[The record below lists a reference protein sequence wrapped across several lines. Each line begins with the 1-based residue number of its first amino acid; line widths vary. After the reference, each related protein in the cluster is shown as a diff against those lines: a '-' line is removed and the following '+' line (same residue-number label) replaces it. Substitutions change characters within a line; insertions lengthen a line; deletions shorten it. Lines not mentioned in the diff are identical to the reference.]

1 MEQNT
6 YYFVGIK
13 GTGMASLA
21 RILHDKGH
29 QVLGSDIE
37 KETFTQAPL
46 LAAGIKIL
54 PFDPANLKPG
64 MIVIQG
70 NAFDDDHPEIKRA
83 HELDLKILL

>member
-13 GTGMASLA
+13 GTGMAALA

-37 KETFTQAPL
+37 K
-46 LAAGIKIL
+46 
-54 PFDPANLKPG
+54 
-64 MIVIQG
+64 G
-70 NAFDDDHPEIKRA
+70 NIYTSAI
-83 HELDLKILL
+83 ISGGN

>member
-37 KETFTQAPL
+37 KETF
-46 LAAGIKIL
+46 KISKNIL
-54 PFDPANLKPG
+54 DFYKKIWYIN
-64 MIVIQG
+64 IQ
-70 NAFDDDHPEIKRA
+70 
-83 HELDLKILL
+83 

>member
-37 KETFTQAPL
+37 KETFTSASAFL
-46 LAAGIKIL
+46 LCTVDRDAVLGLVYTRMPKALSL
-54 PFDPANLKPG
+54 PAR
-64 MIVIQG
+64 
-70 NAFDDDHPEIKRA
+70 H
-83 HELDLKILL
+83 

>member
-29 QVLGSDIE
+29 QVLGSDID
-37 KETFTQAPL
+37 TSAIIS
-46 LAAGIKIL
+46 G
-54 PFDPANLKPG
+54 
-64 MIVIQG
+64 G
-70 NAFDDDHPEIKRA
+70 N
-83 HELDLKILL
+83 

>member
-29 QVLGSDIE
+29 QVL
-37 KETFTQAPL
+37 
-46 LAAGIKIL
+46 
-54 PFDPANLKPG
+54 
-64 MIVIQG
+64 
-70 NAFDDDHPEIKRA
+70 KRK
-83 HELDLKILL
+83 HLHKRHC